1 MARHHASFRRGSRSV
16 SLVTAGHTET
26 LHYPGM
32 IIAKYIDGTLVAEKW
47 LPQSE
52 DPTERDDESLIEAL
66 RDAMLWSDHATR

>member
-1 MARHHASFRRGSRSV
+1 
-16 SLVTAGHTET
+16 
-26 LHYPGM
+26 M